1 MSSVQ
6 RFLKQHAPSQQFFS
20 APTTVLDA
28 TAVYEFVPTSTNV
41 VGNYPPGYVQ
51 LIYGNAAAV
60 VTALAAQNNSVNA
73 PNGVVLR
80 DMGKTIFAPVGSATG
95 AMGHFRQ
102 VQLLAPKPISAS
114 QGFIGGVAG
123 NTFGVLGVPA
133 GGATTDAYTSYLT
146 FYIAVPLGGV
156 VAGPASGAVQ
166 LPGGEM

>member
-20 APTTVLDA
+20 APATGVLNA
-28 TAVYEFVPTSTNV
+28 AAVYEFVPTSTNV

-51 LIYGNAAAV
+51 LITGAV
-60 VTALAAQNNSVNA
+60 ATAIAAQNNGVNA

-80 DMGKTIFAPVGSATG
+80 DMGKTIFAPIDSATG
-95 AMGHFRQ
+95 VMGHFRQ
-102 VQLLAPKPISAS
+102 VQLLAPKAVSAS

-133 GGATTDAYTSYLT
+133 GSGATTDAYTSYLT
-146 FYIAVPLGGV
+146 FYIPVTVGGV
-156 VAGPASGAVQ
+156 MSGPASGAVQ
-166 LPGGEM
+166 LPGGEL